1 MKTIKGSNTT
11 YAISADNLDIKTLV
25 TLIAG
30 GHIESHMGVMLIAK
44 ACNVDEQSLIEAIR
58 STPKAV
64 RRAMKWTSEEEA
76 TIIKMW
82 NEGKTAR
89 EIGEALN
96 RTSGS
101 VGLRINS
108 LRSSGHKLA
117 NHDTGRRKIVTK

>member
-1 MKTIKGSNTT
+1 MKTTKNTNT
-11 YAISADNLDIKTLV
+11 IYTINAENLDIKTLV

-30 GHIESHMGVMLIAK
+30 GQIDGHMGISLVAK

-58 STPKAV
+58 RTPKAL

-89 EIGEALN
+89 EIGDALN

-101 VGLRINS
+101 VGLRING
-108 LRSSGHKLA
+108 LRSAGHKLA
-117 NHDTGRRKIVTK
+117 THETGRRKIVTK